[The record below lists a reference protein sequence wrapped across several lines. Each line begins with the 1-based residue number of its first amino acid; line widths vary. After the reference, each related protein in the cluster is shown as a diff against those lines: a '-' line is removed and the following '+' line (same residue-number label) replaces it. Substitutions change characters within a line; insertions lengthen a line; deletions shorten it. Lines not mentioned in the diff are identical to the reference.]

1 MRSRRRF
8 SITLWDTG
16 VLCKTGGAS
25 RAAAGTLGAR
35 GAGGPALTLR
45 SLRPEAMAAVRG
57 RAAGP
62 LIKPPRLGGTGPPRA
77 PEPRGLGRAAPRRG
91 MYALKIRGEREGRG
105 EGEGKKG
112 RGGRPPAP
120 PTSPSPPAPA
130 RT

>member
-1 MRSRRRF
+1 
-8 SITLWDTG
+8 
-16 VLCKTGGAS
+16 
-25 RAAAGTLGAR
+25 
-35 GAGGPALTLR
+35 
-45 SLRPEAMAAVRG
+45 MAAVRG

-120 PTSPSPPAPA
+120 PTSPHPPPRPA
-130 RT
+130 RDAHERGRAGPGRARRAGRVTTSPRHRTAPPGRADRLVKPVQSHYSN